1 MEGPVTFEGNNNVE
15 TSDSGEYAV
24 GGKSKGKV
32 LKGGSVKFNETNTVT
47 WVKTFHYNCC
57 KIAISLANDFRNAAE
72 EVNTDK
78 SAEPNSSGSQV
89 ALYQM
94 ENEP

>member
-1 MEGPVTFEGNNNVE
+1 MCTVMSGTKKVTIGNQHEGDMEGPVTFEGNNNVE

-47 WVKTFHYNCC
+47 
-57 KIAISLANDFRNAAE
+57 
-72 EVNTDK
+72 
-78 SAEPNSSGSQV
+78 
-89 ALYQM
+89 
-94 ENEP
+94 